1 MFSLSVANACRHQ
14 VNSFLRKKYK
24 TLDEA
29 EDDLGINYFS
39 GGLEQNTACDV
50 AQKSSGATPSTP
62 GASREVLTPLS
73 PIFSHSPHHDA
84 SKPTCYGDVV
94 AKLLELMST
103 MTSKFISA
111 LMQTLF
117 WQYMSA
123 LYGDEI
129 KKFVPSD
136 FVDLCC
142 KGIHVLNKNGKD
154 NILYYLAKGLGTPR
168 ADESGPSLP
177 IDRMPFGL
185 LSYNIRY
192 FALDAVNKVKAD
204 PDYMQWEST
213 MFSNFGHKWVC
224 LQRGPGFAYGAL
236 GEDRVSE
243 ESSEVEVHGTNTV
256 TDDSSGSIL
265 QQAWQESFGDDGCIS
280 PDTAFDPFDAANQ
293 ETMNLNI
300 SLPPDGSTDNESTC
314 TPSQDV
320 SFLWARLSGQDKEQV
335 AAGDSP
341 TEIEEMHGVRP
352 QPRQFPKK
360 HCDPMK
366 AKVNV
371 AGHSVRTIQRHIQ
384 ATAFTRDT
392 NIQVCNSEFFIS
404 IIFLK
409 QSICLWPYAPLG
421 AIKIY
426 VDLFEQLFIH
436 YL

>member
-1 MFSLSVANACRHQ
+1 M
-14 VNSFLRKKYK
+14 RKKYK

-29 EDDLGINYFS
+29 EDDLGINYFL
-39 GGLEQNTACDV
+39 GGLGHNTACDGT
-50 AQKSSGATPSTP
+50 QTSTGTSPSTP
-62 GASREVLTPLS
+62 AASREVLTPLS
-73 PIFSHSPHHDA
+73 PIFSHSPHRDA

-103 MTSKFISA
+103 MTSKFLSA

-117 WQYMSA
+117 WQYLSA
-123 LYGDEI
+123 LYDDEI

-168 ADESGPSLP
+168 ADESGPRLP

-204 PDYMQWEST
+204 PDYIQWEST

-224 LQRGPGFAYGAL
+224 LQRGPGFAYSAL
-236 GEDRVSE
+236 EEGCVGE

-265 QQAWQESFGDDGCIS
+265 QQAWQEVFGDDGCIS
-280 PDTAFDPFDAANQ
+280 PDTAFDPFDASNQ
-293 ETMNLNI
+293 EPLNVDMPI
-300 SLPPDGSTDNESTC
+300 PPDGRTNDESTC

-335 AAGDSP
+335 VAGDSP

-352 QPRQFPKK
+352 QSRQFKKK

-366 AKVNV
+366 VKVNV

-384 ATAFTRDT
+384 AAAFTRDT
-392 NIQVCNSEFFIS
+392 NIQVWNSQFLFYFNY
-404 IIFLK
+404 FLK

-421 AIKIY
+421 VIWIY
-426 VDLFEQLFIH
+426 VEDLFERLFIH
-436 YL
+436 CL